1 MYRKITPE
9 EKKILKNLKSNHR
22 NNKRLLKILQYFK
35 PQNALLLSPP
45 NNAFTVFSNQLKI
58 SNHTDISSI
67 KNIDCIWL
75 NAEDPIEITS
85 SFDKLI
91 PHTQEN
97 TVVIVK
103 NIYENKK
110 SQLQW
115 QKIKAYPKTTVTINT
130 YHYGLVFFRKTQATE
145 HFTLRI

>member
-9 EKKILKNLKSNHR
+9 EKKILKNLKPNHR
-22 NNKRLLKILQYFK
+22 NDKRLLKILQYFK

-45 NNAFTVFSNQLKI
+45 NKALTVFSNQLQI
-58 SNHTDISSI
+58 SNQTDISSI

-75 NAEDPIEITS
+75 NPEDSLEISTL
-85 SFDKLI
+85 FDKLI
-91 PHTQEN
+91 PHTHEN

-103 NIYENKK
+103 NIYKNKNT
-110 SQLQW
+110 QLQW
-115 QKIKAYPKTTVTINT
+115 QQIKAYPKVTVTIDT

-145 HFTLRI
+145 HFTLRT